1 MQKLQKRAHYEQ
13 RREEQKPSKK
23 TVQKAPPS
31 STPSRR
37 ELKWAEQ
44 QTAKPETAVAPDSTR
59 QRPATPLS
67 GKELY
72 AAATSGPQ
80 LRRHHA
86 RNVLGQAGTLPVNKI
101 KDGCV
106 DEKSTSET
114 TASPMSA

>member
-1 MQKLQKRAHYEQ
+1 MSSAGKNRNLARKLY
-13 RREEQKPSKK
+13 RR
-23 TVQKAPPS
+23 PPS

-37 ELKWAEQ
+37 ELKRAEQ

-86 RNVLGQAGTLPVNKI
+86 RNVLGQAGTLPANKI

-106 DEKSTSET
+106 DEKSASET
-114 TASPMSA
+114 TASIGGSLVTSIGCHL